1 MTRTQEKP
9 PAGVERGGRSCEG
22 GQTARKAVCPL
33 TVSCILR
40 PHPPQSAG
48 TARFHFPSSHTSASQ
63 REKGVENP
71 VDNLWKGRGI
81 NYGRHS
87 PTGRKVYPP
96 LSPSSSPGFPRT
108 VHSPEPTFFIHTP
121 AVHTLC
127 TSPAPHRPTA
137 LRSAHSA
144 RPRAVDKRA
153 LRCGPDGDNFP
164 AKLFA
169 WKVSTVST
177 AYHQQYRYLLFLYPL
192 IYRNPMFI

>member
-9 PAGVERGGRSCEG
+9 PAGVERGGRSSEG
-22 GQTARKAVCPL
+22 ADCTQSGLPPY
-33 TVSCILR
+33 CILY
-40 PHPPQSAG
+40 SASAAAAVRG
-48 TARFHFPSSHTSASQ
+48 HSPVSFSSSHTSASP

-71 VDNLWKGRGI
+71 VDNLWKGRGK

-96 LSPSSSPGFPRT
+96 LSPSSSPGFPRL
-108 VHSPEPTFFIHTP
+108 VHSPEPTFFVHTP

-127 TSPAPHRPTA
+127 TSPAPRRPTA
-137 LRSAHSA
+137 LRSASSA
-144 RPRAVDKRA
+144 RPRPVDKRA

-169 WKVSTVST
+169 RKVSTVST